1 MLSLSSTPIVA
12 VAAARGDKRLL
23 KASSKHVCQILQP
36 QNQKV
41 CRPDKEFKL
50 SMSKNRRYTYKFFF
64 SFYNKLFQ
72 QCSFSLKNNDIHKL
86 PAYEQSHNHPEARW
100 RFSSSEH
107 YSKNKRAQTSNN
119 LSLKQSLWLNF
130 RKQLSDSSGSIF
142 VANQH
147 QELPTTK
154 LFSRPCAERSTIHQT
169 PFHKWSKHESCSRS
183 HLDRKERKR

>member
-12 VAAARGDKRLL
+12 VFAARGDKRLL

-36 QNQKV
+36 QNQEM

-50 SMSKNRRYTYKFFF
+50 SMTKNRRYIRKNSLFFF
-64 SFYNKLFQ
+64 TKNGWNEAKLFQ
-72 QCSFSLKNNDIHKL
+72 QCSFSLKNNDVHKL
-86 PAYEQSHNHPEARW
+86 PAYQQSHDHPEAHW
-100 RFSSSEH
+100 CFPSSKH

-130 RKQLSDSSGSIF
+130 RKQFSGSSGSSF

-169 PFHKWSKHESCSRS
+169 PFHKR
-183 HLDRKERKR
+183 